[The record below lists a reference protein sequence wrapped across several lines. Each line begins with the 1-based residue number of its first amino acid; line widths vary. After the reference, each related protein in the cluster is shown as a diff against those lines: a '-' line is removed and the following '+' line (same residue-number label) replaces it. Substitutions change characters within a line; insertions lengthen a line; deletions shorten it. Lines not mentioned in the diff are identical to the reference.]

1 VKETEENWDLVIR
14 PTSGLLDLKL
24 KQVWKY
30 RDLLW
35 MFVKRDFISFYKQTI
50 LGPVWFFIQPL
61 FTMGVYMFVFGSLA
75 GISTDELPQP
85 LFYLA
90 GITAWT
96 YFSEC
101 LTKTSRV
108 FIDNV
113 HIFGKVYFPRIV
125 MPLSIIISSL
135 IKLSVQLSLL
145 VVMMAYYF
153 IQGATFSPSIYILL
167 FPILLFLMASLALG
181 LGMIVSSLT
190 TKYRDLVFLI
200 TFGVQLLMY
209 STTVVYP
216 LSSLYGVY
224 RLAILANPMT
234 TIIEGVRLGFL
245 GQGSFTWLGFLYTC
259 GITALIL
266 FIGTLVFNKVE
277 KNFVDT
283 V

>member
-1 VKETEENWDLVIR
+1 
-14 PTSGLLDLKL
+14 
-24 KQVWKY
+24 
-30 RDLLW
+30 
-35 MFVKRDFISFYKQTI
+35 
-50 LGPVWFFIQPL
+50 
-61 FTMGVYMFVFGSLA
+61 MGVYMFVFGSLA

>member
-1 VKETEENWDLVIR
+1 MKETEENWDLVIR

>member
-1 VKETEENWDLVIR
+1 MKETEENWDLVIR

-167 FPILLFLMASLALG
+167 FCS
-181 LGMIVSSLT
+181 
-190 TKYRDLVFLI
+190 
-200 TFGVQLLMY
+200 
-209 STTVVYP
+209 
-216 LSSLYGVY
+216 
-224 RLAILANPMT
+224 
-234 TIIEGVRLGFL
+234 
-245 GQGSFTWLGFLYTC
+245 
-259 GITALIL
+259 
-266 FIGTLVFNKVE
+266 
-277 KNFVDT
+277 
-283 V
+283 